1 MSGNAAST
9 TERLATFES
18 IVQRVNGFLYRCLN
32 DEAYTMLFMHGAVGH
47 LTGHSPEAFLS
58 QGVAFTALMHEED
71 AAEAVAAIDSA
82 IERRVS
88 WEVEYRLRRA
98 DGSLLWV
105 HETGGGVHDESGRLL
120 YLEGAILDISEKKAL
135 ETQTAGLLDEVAR
148 TSHEIIG
155 DTRSILRVL
164 ETLKLLALNARI
176 EAARAGE
183 HGAGFTVVARE
194 IKTLADETGAS
205 AQSITRLMDDLQAL
219 LQARRHDGTRQPDS
233 RAA

>member
-1 MSGNAAST
+1 MSEIVTAA
-9 TERLATFES
+9 ERLATFES

-32 DEAYTMLFMHGAVGH
+32 DSAYTMLFMHGAVERA
-47 LTGHSPEAFLS
+47 TGYRPEAFLS
-58 QGVAFTALMHEED
+58 QSVAFTGLMYEED
-71 AAEAVAAIDSA
+71 SAAAVAVIDAA
-82 IERRVS
+82 IERRES
-88 WEVEYRLRRA
+88 WEVEYRLRRP

-105 HETGGGVHDESGRLL
+105 HETGGGVHDNSGALL

-135 ETQTAGLLDEVAR
+135 EARTAGLLDEVAR
-148 TSHEIIG
+148 TSQEIIG

-205 AQSITRLMDDLQAL
+205 AQSITRLMDDLQSL
-219 LQARRHDGTRQPDS
+219 LQARRHEEPEQPGS

>member
-1 MSGNAAST
+1 MSENAAA
-9 TERLATFES
+9 ERAATFES

-32 DEAYTMLFMHGAVGH
+32 DSAYTMLFMHGAVER
-47 LTGHSPEAFLS
+47 LTGHRPEAFLS
-58 QGVAFTALMHEED
+58 QSVAFTGLMYEED
-71 AAEAVAAIDSA
+71 ADAAVATIDTA
-82 IERRVS
+82 IERRET
-88 WEVEYRLRRA
+88 WEVDYRIRRA
-98 DGSLLWV
+98 DGSLVWV
-105 HETGGGVHDESGRLL
+105 HETGGGVHDEAGKLL

-135 ETQTAGLLDEVAR
+135 ETQTTALLDEVAR
-148 TSHEIIG
+148 TSHAIIG
-155 DTRSILRVL
+155 DTRTILRVL

-194 IKTLADETGAS
+194 IKTLADETGSS

-219 LQARRHDGTRQPDS
+219 LQARQGESAELPGS